1 VREGAPVAVAPA
13 QQGDVHHADGRV
25 IFVSPIL
32 NPDTRSARVIVVLPN
47 KDLAWR
53 PGTFVTA
60 EVEVGQDEVE
70 VRVPKSAVQT
80 ITGEKVVFVRTSD
93 GFEKREIELGRSNDD
108 SYEIV
113 SGLKPG
119 EEIAIA
125 NSFLLK
131 AELGKAASGDDD

>member
-1 VREGAPVAVAPA
+1 M
-13 QQGDVHHADGRV
+13 
-25 IFVSPIL
+25 
-32 NPDTRSARVIVVLPN
+32 
-47 KDLAWR
+47 
-53 PGTFVTA
+53 
-60 EVEVGQDEVE
+60 
-70 VRVPKSAVQT
+70 RVPKAAVQT

-125 NSFLLK
+125 NTFLLK

>member
-1 VREGAPVAVAPA
+1 
-13 QQGDVHHADGRV
+13 
-25 IFVSPIL
+25 
-32 NPDTRSARVIVVLPN
+32 VLPN

-119 EEIAIA
+119 E
-125 NSFLLK
+125 
-131 AELGKAASGDDD
+131 